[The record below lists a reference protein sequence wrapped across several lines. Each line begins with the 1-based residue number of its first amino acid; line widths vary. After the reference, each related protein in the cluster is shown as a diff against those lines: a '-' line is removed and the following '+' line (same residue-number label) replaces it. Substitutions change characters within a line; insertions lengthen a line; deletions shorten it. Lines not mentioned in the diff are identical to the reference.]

1 MESVSNMIRVS
12 LPNYFSNL
20 PVPSS
25 IGGWFSLSGKTRKW
39 VVLCQNS
46 LFSCLMKVK
55 FEVFLK
61 NNES

>member
-25 IGGWFSLSGKTRKW
+25 IGGWFSLSGKARKW
-39 VVLCQNS
+39 VDLC
-46 LFSCLMKVK
+46 
-55 FEVFLK
+55 K
-61 NNES
+61 N